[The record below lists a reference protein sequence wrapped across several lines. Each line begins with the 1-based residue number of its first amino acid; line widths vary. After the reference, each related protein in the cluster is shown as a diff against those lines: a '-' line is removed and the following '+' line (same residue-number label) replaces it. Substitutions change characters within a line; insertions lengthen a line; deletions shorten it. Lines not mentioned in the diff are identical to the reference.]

1 MTDVEVGFWLG
12 AIVTVVLGAI
22 VAAIVLSERERRAD
36 RLDRLWRE
44 AERKRGVR

>member
-22 VAAIVLSERERRAD
+22 VAAIVVSERERRAD

-44 AERKRGVR
+44 AERKRGQR

>member
-1 MTDVEVGFWLG
+1 VSDVEVGFWLG
-12 AIVTVVLGAI
+12 VVSTVTLGAI
-22 VAAIVLSERERRAD
+22 VAAVVISERERRAD

>member
-1 MTDVEVGFWLG
+1 MTDLEVGFWLG
-12 AIVTVVLGAI
+12 VVSTALLFALT
-22 VAAIVLSERERRAD
+22 AAIVISERERRAD